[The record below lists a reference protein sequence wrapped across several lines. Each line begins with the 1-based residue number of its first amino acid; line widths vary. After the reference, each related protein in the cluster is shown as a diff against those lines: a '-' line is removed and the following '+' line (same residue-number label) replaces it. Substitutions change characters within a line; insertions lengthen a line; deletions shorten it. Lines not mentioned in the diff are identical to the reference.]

1 MQRFRQ
7 LSVPL
12 DFGGTGSGFTITL
25 TGPSYIAERLSPRTE
40 PSGIEPETHDTFSG
54 SRTYLLEL
62 DLPPPPGVGVK
73 SFGG

>member
-7 LSVPL
+7 LSGPS
-12 DFGGTGSGFTITL
+12 DFGGTGPGFTITL
-25 TGPSYIAERLSPRTE
+25 TGPSYIVVRLSPRTE
-40 PSGIEPETHDTFSG
+40 PSGIETHDTFSG

-62 DLPPPPGVGVK
+62 DLPHPSGVGIK